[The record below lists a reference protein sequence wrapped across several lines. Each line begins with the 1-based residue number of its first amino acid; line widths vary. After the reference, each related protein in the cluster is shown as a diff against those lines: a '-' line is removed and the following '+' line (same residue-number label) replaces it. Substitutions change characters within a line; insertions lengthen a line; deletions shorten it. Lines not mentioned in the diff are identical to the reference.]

1 MQESQEQA
9 PLRVPPHVPSERVFD
24 IDMYRP
30 EGIDEGY
37 LEAWTR
43 LHEAGIPDLIWTPR
57 NGGHWIATTG
67 SLISAIYKDPER
79 YSSQVLFIPKAA
91 GEKYAMVPS
100 KMDPPEHRPYREVV
114 NQGLNLKAIRER
126 EPAIRAIAVELM
138 DAFAL
143 RGSCDFVEEFS
154 AQFPI
159 RVFMMMADLPMT
171 DAPKLRALASAMTR
185 PDGNTPEEMA
195 EHLDAANR
203 GFFEYVSP
211 IIDARAGKGGGDL
224 ISLAIDARIDGAPI
238 DRDKLLGMISL
249 LLLAGLDSVT
259 NFLNMV
265 MDHLARHPEP
275 RRQLAADPA
284 AARLAVEECSAG
296 FHSLP
301 PPGWWLPISNAAA
314 LLSSKGKWSCFLP
327 PFPAPMRAGTPSP
340 GSSTSRGEVLPIRL
354 SAKDLTAV
362 QDFTSPGSRPPSCW
376 RNGSSE
382 FRSFGPVTVPGRAT
396 SPALSRRSRRS
407 NCNGDNQQ
415 RSNHAGH
422 RLRCLWSS
430 R

>member
-171 DAPKLRALASAMTR
+171 YAPKLRALASAMTR

-211 IIDARAGKGGGDL
+211 IIDARAGKGGDDL

-284 AARLAVEECSAG
+284 AARLAVEEM
-296 FHSLP
+296 FRRFPLV
-301 PPGWWLPISNAAA
+301 AAA
-314 LLSSKGKWSCFLP
+314 RMVAADIECGGVTLKQGEMVLLPTALSGLDARRNPEPWKLDFARRGIAHSTFGEGPHRC
-327 PFPAPMRAGTPSP
+327 AG
-340 GSSTSRGEVLPIRL
+340 LHLARL
-354 SAKDLTAV
+354 ETTIMLEEWFKRIPEFRPRD
-362 QDFTSPGSRPPSCW
+362 GSRPRYQSGVVAQVEEVELQW
-376 RNGSSE
+376 
-382 FRSFGPVTVPGRAT
+382 
-396 SPALSRRSRRS
+396 
-407 NCNGDNQQ
+407 
-415 RSNHAGH
+415 
-422 RLRCLWSS
+422 
-430 R
+430 